1 MAKSKIV
8 KSREQS
14 LNILASVKSKLNI
27 RTYNAYI
34 NKIYDKGLAANKKIT
49 AELELLKTI
58 KTSVPLVKAGVK
70 KIIEKNKI
78 ITNTI
83 VIPKVNGEHDYYN
96 VVDTIWKHQGKDVM
110 IYFVDEGKNIKTF
123 GLKLN
128 DKKKLREDVFYNLFY
143 PDQDAPVYIYPDGK
157 IILSVES
164 ENKILPK
171 KIAQAF
177 KQGITNCLFK
187 PMIAWATNKADDAKS
202 ISTASRYISKLNV
215 MEKLE
220 LQYRDCGVDEKKV
233 QEIADKLQV
242 NIEINQPFQKK
253 FIVCKSNKKALTTFR
268 FVNTKLN
275 HIDLNEVVNKEPIY
289 LEYNELQE
297 LFKEYS
303 DDRDKFF
310 TYTRGRTCYTSIS
323 TLTNTYRISNTY
335 REFID
340 EFERENKI
348 NECYLDDYRDVEVS
362 KYVRNATHFN
372 HTIDFKDLRDDC
384 GNLKY
389 HGYNHMDM
397 KGAYKNVFECSYYK
411 GYLGKITDF
420 RPTDKIVDIGI
431 YTITNIK
438 LSDTLQAYNDIMF
451 VYWDGLSYPSPELE
465 YLLANGCTFDITMG
479 CWGSTIDFKMD
490 SDMWNE
496 EDCDVKYYCKYV
508 GSMYSALN
516 KKDCFYMRGE
526 PEYLQNMISI
536 IDYDTYSWF
545 PDCSEVKVNYD
556 RTYNKHLS
564 HIASFITSYVRINML
579 EQLSTMKIDNV
590 LRVCVDGIYYY
601 GDYEC
606 KNIFRDKPNDDGTPN
621 IIKKNFGCVGYISNF
636 SRGDYKCEALNKEH
650 NMKELHLGAGGSGK
664 THSQL
669 VDKGFIRPLYLAPSW
684 KLAINKKK
692 ELDCNSKVWYSILSD
707 DPEEYN
713 KVLKN
718 YNVLIID
725 EVSMLCDTLKTKV
738 LERFKNCKIVMCGD
752 VGFQLDGFS
761 VDKKIKFIPFVI
773 KGFDKVITHNENYR
787 VKDKK
792 LLSHLNKIRELLSYG
807 RDADDAIY
815 EYVSDN
821 FKHIKEED
829 MEYVVEDMILASQH
843 DIKDEYKDKYNHLDK
858 WYIKKTDKVYCK
870 GDIII
875 GDKPDVDCVK
885 QHAFTIH
892 SIQGE
897 TASNKLFINLTNMRG
912 GKMIYTALSRAK
924 YLDQIYLI

>member
-1 MAKSKIV
+1 MYIKMAKSKIE
-8 KSREQS
+8 KSRLQS
-14 LNILASVKSKLNI
+14 LKVLASVKSKLNI
-27 RTYNAYI
+27 RTYNAYM
-34 NKIYDKGLAANKKIT
+34 NKIYDKGFAANNKIT

-58 KTSVPLVKAGVK
+58 TTSVPLVKAGVK
-70 KIIEKNKI
+70 KVVEKNKI
-78 ITNTI
+78 ITNTNFI
-83 VIPKVNGEHDYYN
+83 DTHKYGKVIAA
-96 VVDTIWKHQGKDVM
+96 IWKYKGKD
-110 IYFVDEGKNIKTF
+110 IIITYVDNGKVIKTF
-123 GLKLN
+123 NIKLN
-128 DKKKLREDVFYNLFY
+128 DYKKLKEDIFYSLFY
-143 PDQDAPVYIYPDGK
+143 PDETAPVNIYPDGK
-157 IILSVES
+157 ILLSVES
-164 ENKILPK
+164 ANKILPNK
-171 KIAQAF
+171 LAQAF
-177 KQGITNCLFK
+177 KQGITNCLFT
-187 PMIAWATNKADDAKS
+187 PMIEWAESKMDNALTKGTQLKYE
-202 ISTASRYISKLNV
+202 SRINV
-215 MEKLE
+215 MKKLE
-220 LQYRDCGVDEKKV
+220 LQYREGGVDEKKI

-253 FIVCKSNKKALTTFR
+253 FIVCKSNKKALTSFK

-289 LEYNELQE
+289 LDYDELQK
-297 LFKEYS
+297 LHKEYS
-303 DDRDKFF
+303 DDKDKFF
-310 TYTRGRTCYTSIS
+310 TYTRGKLGYTSIS
-323 TLTNTYRISNTY
+323 TLTNTYRIKNDY

-340 EFERENKI
+340 KFERENKI

-389 HGYNHMDM
+389 DGYNHMDM

-420 RPTDKIVDIGI
+420 RPTNKMVGIGI

-438 LSDTLQAYNDIMF
+438 LSDTLHAYNDIMF
-451 VYWDGLSYPSPELE
+451 MYRDGISYPSVELE
-465 YLLANGCTFDITMG
+465 YLLANGCSFDITEG

-490 SDMWNE
+490 
-496 EDCDVKYYCKYV
+496 EDIWSNKENDVKYYCKYV

-516 KKDCFYMRGE
+516 NKDSFYMRGE
-526 PEYLQNMISI
+526 PEYLSNMISI

-545 PDCSEVKVNYD
+545 EDSSEIKVNYD
-556 RTYNKHLS
+556 RSYNKHLS
-564 HIASFITSYVRINML
+564 HIASFITSYTRINML
-579 EQLSTMKIDNV
+579 EQLSTMKVDDV

-601 GDYEC
+601 GNYEC

-621 IIKKNFGCVGYISNF
+621 IIKNNYASHSYISNF
-636 SRGDYKCEALNKEH
+636 IKSDHKCESLNKEH

-669 VDKGFIRPLYLAPSW
+669 VDKGFIRPLFLAPSW
-684 KLAINKKK
+684 KLAINKRK
-692 ELDCNSKVWYSILSD
+692 ELDCYSKVWYSILSD

-713 KVLKN
+713 KVLRN

-725 EVSMLCDTLKTKV
+725 EVSMLCDTNKKKI
-738 LERFKNCKIVMCGD
+738 LERFKDCKIIMCGD
-752 VGFQLDGFS
+752 VGYQLDGFS
-761 VDKKIKFIPFVI
+761 IDKKNPFIPLKFT
-773 KGFDKVITHNENYR
+773 GFDKVITHNENYR
-787 VKDKK
+787 VKDKNLLNRLNHIRK
-792 LLSHLNKIRELLSYG
+792 LLSSGNKN
-807 RDADDAIY
+807 DDKIY
-815 EYVSDN
+815 QYVNDN
-821 FKHIKEED
+821 FNHIKEED

-843 DIKDEYKDKYNHLDK
+843 IIKDTYLEKYNHLDK
-858 WYIKKTDKVYCK
+858 WYIKTTNKNYSK
-870 GDIII
+870 GDITI

-897 TASNKLFINLTNMRG
+897 TASNKLFIDLKNMRG

>member
-1 MAKSKIV
+1 MAKSKIE
-8 KSREQS
+8 KSRIQS
-14 LNILASVKSKLNI
+14 LKILASVKSKLNI
-27 RTYNAYI
+27 RTYNAYM
-34 NKIYDKGLAANKKIT
+34 NKIYGKGLAANKKIS
-49 AELELLKTI
+49 AELELLNTI
-58 KTSVPLVKAGVK
+58 TTSVPLVKSGVK
-70 KIIEKNKI
+70 KVIEKKKI
-78 ITNTI
+78 ISNTI
-83 VIPKVNGEHDYYN
+83 LIPKVFGEYEYGN
-96 VVDTIWKHQGKDVM
+96 VVDAIWKYAGKSVNITYVYDGNVIHQFIPDMKG
-110 IYFVDEGKNIKTF
+110 Y
-123 GLKLN
+123 
-128 DKKKLREDVFYNLFY
+128 KKFKEDIFYGLFY
-143 PDQDAPVYIYPDGK
+143 PDDDAPVIQFPDGK
-157 IILSVES
+157 ILVTIES
-164 ENKILPK
+164 ANKILPK
-171 KIAQAF
+171 KLAQAF

-187 PMIAWATNKADDAKS
+187 PMIAWAINKAADAQS
-202 ISTASRYISKLNV
+202 ISTADRYISKINV

-220 LQYRDCGVDEKKV
+220 LQYRDGGVDEKKI

-242 NIEINQPFQKK
+242 HIEINQPFQKK

-268 FVNTKLN
+268 FINTKLN

-303 DDRDKFF
+303 DDEDLFF
-310 TYTRGRTCYTSIS
+310 TYTRGRTGYTSIS
-323 TLTNTYRISNTY
+323 TLKNTYKINNDY

-340 EFERENKI
+340 NFERENKI

-372 HTIDFKDLRDDC
+372 HTVDFKELRDDF
-384 GNLKY
+384 GDLKY
-389 HGYNHMDM
+389 EGYNHIDM
-397 KGAYKNVFECSYYK
+397 KGAYKNAFMCAYYK

-438 LSDTLQAYNDIMF
+438 LNATLHAYNDIMF
-451 VYWDGLSYPSPELE
+451 IYRDGLSYPSPELE
-465 YLLANGCTFDITMG
+465 YLLDNGCTFDITMG
-479 CWGSTIDFKMD
+479 CWGSTIDFKLD
-490 SDMWNE
+490 SDMWSEKDNG
-496 EDCDVKYYCKYV
+496 VKYYCKYV

-516 KKDCFYMRGE
+516 KKDSFYMRGE
-526 PEYLQNMISI
+526 PAYLSNMISI
-536 IDYDTYSWF
+536 IDYDSYSWF
-545 PDCSEVKVNYD
+545 EESSEVKVNYD

-564 HIASFITSYVRINML
+564 HIASFVTSYTRINML
-579 EQLSTMKIDNV
+579 EQLSTMKIDDV

-606 KNIFRDKPNDDGTPN
+606 KNIFRDKPNDDGSPN
-621 IIKKNFGCVGYISNF
+621 LIKKNYCCGSYISNF
-636 SRGDYKCEALNKEH
+636 SSGDYKCEGLYKEH
-650 NMKELHLGAGGSGK
+650 NKTELHLGCGGSGK
-664 THSQL
+664 TYSQL
-669 VDKGFIRPLYLAPSW
+669 VDKGFVRPLYLAPSW

-692 ELDCNSKVWYSILSD
+692 ELDCNSKVWYSILSG

-725 EVSMLCDTLKTKV
+725 EVSMLCNTSKNKI
-738 LERFKNCKIVMCGD
+738 LERFKDCKIIMCGD

-761 VDKKIKFIPFVI
+761 VDEKIKFEPF
-773 KGFDKVITHNENYR
+773 KLTGFDKVITHNENYR

-792 LLSHLNKIRELLSYG
+792 LLFHLNHIRELLSYG
-807 RDADDAIY
+807 RNADDAIY
-815 EYVSDN
+815 EYVNDN
-821 FKHIKEED
+821 FNHIKEED
-829 MEYVVEDMILASQH
+829 MKYVVEDMILASQH
-843 DIKDEYKDKYNHLDK
+843 TIKDEYLEKYNHLDK
-858 WYIKKTDKVYCK
+858 WYIKKTNKIYCK

-875 GDKPDVDCVK
+875 GDKPDVECVK